1 MNTNPYFAKGTPPWL
16 CATGGW
22 GRVLVIKPKRRAKG
36 KELGWR
42 RGREKGRSSRLVYKM
57 QTAQLAG
64 RTELLSKPLHYV
76 NCLTTQITT
85 LHTSTRSAM
94 KTHILSVPGPSTPAP
109 PLPPSLPCHS
119 PTFIT
124 AAEVRQ
130 KTAHT
135 TYRHHLGKY
144 TGAKLGDATE
154 LSMNRCSSRIS
165 GRTSLSRTR
174 GLYCAAQTPPALP
187 ITGFQDSGDSLLRTA
202 RMCLHSSGH

>member
-1 MNTNPYFAKGTPPWL
+1 
-16 CATGGW
+16 
-22 GRVLVIKPKRRAKG
+22 
-36 KELGWR
+36 
-42 RGREKGRSSRLVYKM
+42 M

-85 LHTSTRSAM
+85 LHTSTRSAR

-109 PLPPSLPCHS
+109 PSPPCHS

-135 TYRHHLGKY
+135 TFRHHLGKC
-144 TGAKLGDATE
+144 TGAKVGDATE

-174 GLYCAAQTPPALP
+174 GLHRAAQTPPALP
-187 ITGFQDSGDSLLRTA
+187 DTGFQDSGDSLLRTA
-202 RMCLHSSGH
+202 RTYLHSNGTHIGAFQPNAQLPPEVSFQEDCEKSHSAQAGTG

>member
-42 RGREKGRSSRLVYKM
+42 RGKEKGWSSRLVYKM

-76 NCLTTQITT
+76 NCLMTQITT

-94 KTHILSVPGPSTPAP
+94 KTHILSVPRPSIPTPHRHRRRRVIP
-109 PLPPSLPCHS
+109 RHLLRRLRLDRKQHIPPSG
-119 PTFIT
+119 IT
-124 AAEVRQ
+124 WENTQGPNWVMPR
-130 KTAHT
+130 
-135 TYRHHLGKY
+135 
-144 TGAKLGDATE
+144 
-154 LSMNRCSSRIS
+154 N
-165 GRTSLSRTR
+165 
-174 GLYCAAQTPPALP
+174 
-187 ITGFQDSGDSLLRTA
+187 
-202 RMCLHSSGH
+202 